1 MPKYKLILDISSDFI
16 AIILYLI
23 YLEIIELNFC
33 GFNFNLR
40 SNIIIRGDRET
51 LKFLSDDNIN
61 KEKDGENS
69 ENDDSSSHSHHSEV
83 YE

>member
-40 SNIIIRGDRET
+40 NNIIKRGDRET

-61 KEKDGENS
+61 NEKDGENS
-69 ENDDSSSHSHHSEV
+69 ENDDSSSHSNHSEV
-83 YE
+83 YD